1 MRTSTVICVLM
12 MTLLLTACGSGR
24 GEDGPQQQALTTRTA
39 YLEADGCTGKLD
51 VIADYGQ
58 RVYTYCVDVTVAGG
72 ESVLTVTAPEELS
85 GVTAR
90 LTDGQSQLEYDG
102 AVLETGPLSDDGLTP
117 LSAVPALLECART
130 GFIDSCGMQRLGER
144 DTLCV
149 QCRDPEVPAGQGRE
163 ITLWFDLASHAL
175 VQGEIT
181 VDGYRVILCEFKEFS
196 LN

>member
-12 MTLLLTACGSGR
+12 MTLLLAGCGSGK
-24 GEDGPQQQALTTRTA
+24 GEGGPQQQALATRTA
-39 YLEADGCTGKLD
+39 YLKADGYTAKLD
-51 VIADYGQ
+51 VTADYGQ
-58 RVYTYCVDVTVAGG
+58 RVYTYCVDVTVAGA
-72 ESVLTVTAPEELS
+72 ESVLTVTAPEELA

-117 LSAVPALLECART
+117 LGAVPALLECART
-130 GFIDSCGMQRLGER
+130 GFIDSCGMERLGEG
-144 DTLCV
+144 DTLRV
-149 QCRDPEVPAGQGRE
+149 LCRDPEVAAGQGRE
-163 ITLWFDLASHAL
+163 ISLWFDPVSHAL

-181 VDGYRVILCEFKEFS
+181 VDGYRVILCEFKQFS